1 MVKSRTTKKSK
12 TPQQIARQVEA
23 KTAEKAANIV
33 ASYVKVWA
41 KAEVNRI
48 IATNTVPVIAPIKH
62 GYRVN
67 RQRVIK
73 QSNET
78 WRLVNDFDELV
89 HVFYDK
95 RSAIIYSVLYQLHR
109 FVSADQ
115 LLMADARLNKL
126 QADFQHYDNSMR
138 RAAKRRD
145 YAAVDVLSSRYYDT
159 KEMLICARNELE
171 KTLRSN
177 KYLKVWDIGKPL

>member
-1 MVKSRTTKKSK
+1 MVKYRTTKKSK
-12 TPQQIARQVEA
+12 TPQQIIRQVEA
-23 KTAEKAANIV
+23 KTAEAAANIV
-33 ASYVKVWA
+33 AGYVKVWA

-48 IATNTVPVIAPIKH
+48 IASNTTPVIAPIKN

-67 RQRVIK
+67 KQKVIK
-73 QSNET
+73 EPNDT
-78 WRLVNDFDELV
+78 WRLVNDFDELI
-89 HVFYDK
+89 HIFYDK

-115 LLMADARLNKL
+115 LLTADSRLNKL
-126 QADFQHYDNSMR
+126 QADFQHYENSMR
-138 RAAKRRD
+138 RAVKRRD

-159 KEMLICARNELE
+159 KELLICARNELE